1 MDEKRKFKV
10 VVRNSANKIEAMH
23 TFDNF
28 DNTLKCFVEFI
39 RIRYSHYHKISIE
52 AIQID

>member
-1 MDEKRKFKV
+1 MEEKRKFKV

-28 DNTLKCFVEFI
+28 DTSLVCFVEFI
-39 RIRYSHYHKISIE
+39 RNRYSYYHKISIE
-52 AIQID
+52 AIKVD